1 MVEIDYQNAM
11 SANSTQ
17 LSSVPS
23 PVSSLEV
30 ASLPTSGHS
39 RARRQGIFWM
49 LTIPGADYVQ
59 PESLPDGITWIAG
72 QQERGGGQNGY
83 WHWQI
88 CLAVTKKT
96 SLRGIKSRFGDGIH
110 AELTRSAAA
119 NDYVKKTATSVEGR
133 SKRLL
138 GF

>member
-11 SANSTQ
+11 SANSTEQ
-17 LSSVPS
+17 SSFPASGIPS
-23 PVSSLEV
+23 LAVSRL
-30 ASLPTSGHS
+30 AS
-39 RARRQGIFWM
+39 RRQGIFWI
-49 LTIPGADYVQ
+49 LTIPGGDYVQ
-59 PESLPDGITWIAG
+59 PEGLPHGITWIAG

-88 CLAVTKKT
+88 CLAVCKKT
-96 SLRGIKSRFGDGIH
+96 SLAGIKGRFGDGVH

-133 SKRLL
+133 PEGFL